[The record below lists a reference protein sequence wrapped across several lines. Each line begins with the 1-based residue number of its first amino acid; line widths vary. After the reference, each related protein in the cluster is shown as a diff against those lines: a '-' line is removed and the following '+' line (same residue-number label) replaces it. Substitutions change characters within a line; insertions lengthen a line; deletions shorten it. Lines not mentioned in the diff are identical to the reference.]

1 VAILGLLGHPLG
13 HSLSPE
19 LLDPNLQRYYPG
31 TEYRLLDLP
40 PEDFERRFLA
50 LPGEGFLGCNVTIP
64 YKTAAARLCHDLD
77 RHARRSGAVNCVH
90 FKGGQIR
97 GYNTDVEGVRAS
109 LLRYT
114 HIPASA
120 LVLGAGGVARGV
132 LTALEDLG
140 VDRVTVLTRRPEA
153 AEGLKELFPQV
164 KFQPFER
171 VNDRDFVGT
180 WDLLVNCT
188 PVGMHPKGGQSP
200 LPKSPPASVMVLDT
214 VYNPSPTRL
223 VAEARASGCEA
234 MDGLHMLATQAA
246 HSLKIWFELPKP
258 PVSELWQRAITLCAR
273 QP

>member
-1 VAILGLLGHPLG
+1 MAILGLLGHPLG

-31 TEYRLLDLP
+31 SEYRLLDLP
-40 PEDFERRFLA
+40 PGDFERRFLA
-50 LPGEGFLGCNVTIP
+50 LPQEGFLGCNVTIP
-64 YKTAAARLCHDLD
+64 FKTAAARLCDDLD
-77 RHARRSGAVNCVH
+77 RHAKRCGAVNCVH
-90 FKGGQIR
+90 FSQGRIR
-97 GYNTDVEGVRAS
+97 GFNTDVEGVRAS
-109 LLRYT
+109 LLRYS

-120 LVLGAGGVARGV
+120 LVLGAGGAARAV
-132 LTALEDLG
+132 LGALETLG
-140 VDRVTVLTRRPEA
+140 VDRVTVLARRPEA
-153 AEGLKELFPQV
+153 TAALKESFPGVQ
-164 KFQPFER
+164 FQPFDL
-171 VNDRDFVGT
+171 VKDQGFVGS
-180 WDLLVNCT
+180 WDLLINCT
-188 PVGMHPKGGQSP
+188 PVGMSPKGGQSP

-223 VAEARASGCEA
+223 VVEARASGCEA